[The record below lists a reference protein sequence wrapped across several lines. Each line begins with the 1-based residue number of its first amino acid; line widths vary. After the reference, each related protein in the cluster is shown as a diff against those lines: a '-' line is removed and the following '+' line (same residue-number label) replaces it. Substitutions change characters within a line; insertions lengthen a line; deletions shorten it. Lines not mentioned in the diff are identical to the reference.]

1 MTKSMQ
7 QAEAELG
14 QAQLQLRLRLRLQ
27 DFKIGDKCKNYLKII
42 DCHSPTTNTTPT
54 TKQP

>member
-14 QAQLQLRLRLRLQ
+14 QAQLQLRLMLRLH
-27 DFKIGDKCKNYLKII
+27 DFCIGDKGRK
-42 DCHSPTTNTTPT
+42 
-54 TKQP
+54 